1 VATTQHY
8 PEYHNKAP
16 KPHKSIAYSSKQST
30 TSKSHAST
38 KHKDKEI
45 AKQITP
51 PSESASDEDSDPEQ
65 AQRDKQLQKNLALV
79 AKYIKNIYSKPT
91 NNNFKTSS
99 NTRNKNIDT
108 TSRSGNDRNA
118 RQFVNQ
124 RTLTVAGARE
134 IVGNQVVQQTW
145 IQCFN
150 CKEFRHMVKEC
161 RKPKRAKDYAYHK
174 ENMLLCKQAEKE
186 LEAHYLFMARIQEVS
201 IVESGSTFDTEP
213 LEKVDSNTT
222 PDSSDV
228 CINDFEDD
236 QNDDDQEYERSNDIH
251 DRCRS
256 ALHNQDIELEK
267 YKKYKDCQIEKEE
280 LEQVDEL
287 QLDKNEFS
295 NEYDLLLQ
303 KCLTNNFMYAAL
315 SSMNDIDEYSEM
327 ECIYLEKI
335 KECECLEIKLSKQ
348 TKN

>member
-1 VATTQHY
+1 AEAIHLILTGIGHDIYPTVDACTTTKEMWTAIERLQQGESLNKQDVKTNLFWEFGKFTSRDEESIESYYSRLKSYANPLALVATTQHY

-30 TSKSHAST
+30 TSKSHASN

-51 PSESASDEDSDPEQ
+51 PSESASNEDSDPEQ

-134 IVGNQVVQQTW
+134 IVGNQEEPDEQ
-145 IQCFN
+145 
-150 CKEFRHMVKEC
+150 
-161 RKPKRAKDYAYHK
+161 
-174 ENMLLCKQAEKE
+174 E

-236 QNDDDQEYERSNDIH
+236 QNDDDQEYERVPLANLITNLKLDTDDNKRFKSN
-251 DRCRS
+251 
-256 ALHNQDIELEK
+256 
-267 YKKYKDCQIEKEE
+267 
-280 LEQVDEL
+280 
-287 QLDKNEFS
+287 
-295 NEYDLLLQ
+295 
-303 KCLTNNFMYAAL
+303 
-315 SSMNDIDEYSEM
+315 
-327 ECIYLEKI
+327 
-335 KECECLEIKLSKQ
+335 
-348 TKN
+348 